1 MKNTDLQ
8 SLKKRVSEDPGFNE
22 EYQKL
27 NLEFM
32 VIDVLLSMRKSAGL
46 TQRQIAMHMGTKET
60 NISRL
65 EKGRSNP
72 TLKTLEG
79 YAKACGFELKIDYRP
94 LSN

>member
-1 MKNTDLQ
+1 MTDLQ
-8 SLKKRVSEDPGFNE
+8 SLKKRASEDPSFNE
-22 EYQKL
+22 EYQTL

-46 TQRQIAMHMGTKET
+46 TQRQIAKHMGTKET

-72 TLKTLEG
+72 TLKTLDS
-79 YAKACGFELKIDYRP
+79 YAKACGFELKLGYQAIE
-94 LSN
+94 